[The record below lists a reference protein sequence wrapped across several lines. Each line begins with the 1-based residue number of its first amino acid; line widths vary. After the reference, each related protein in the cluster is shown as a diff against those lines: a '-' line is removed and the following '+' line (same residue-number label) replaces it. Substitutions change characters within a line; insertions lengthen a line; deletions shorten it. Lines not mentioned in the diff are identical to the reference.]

1 MRLNLGKAMCPVLV
15 GLALACAG
23 CGGGGGSS
31 GGSQT
36 LGLAIN
42 PPDLTGQQGQDITL
56 PVTVSCGGT
65 VYTADF
71 QLYFADGVFE
81 PVGSRSGGEGQ
92 SAPIEGLPDGT
103 ACRYKWLDGR
113 TIRVLYVSADGT
125 GSGNVL
131 VSVPVNVKEEGDSGL
146 VVRNVLLNQ

>member
-1 MRLNLGKAMCPVLV
+1 MHLNLGKAMYPVLV
-15 GLALACAG
+15 ALALACAG

-36 LGLAIN
+36 LGLGTD
-42 PPDLTGQQGQDITL
+42 PPDLTGQQGRDITL
-56 PVTVSCGGT
+56 GVTVSGGGT

-71 QLYFADGVFE
+71 ELYFADGIFE
-81 PVGSRSGGEGQ
+81 VQGQ
-92 SAPIEGLPDGT
+92 SAPVQVPAGT
-103 ACRYKWLDGR
+103 VSRYMWLDSR